1 MYYLAV
7 EIEDGELLVWE
18 HLDSKSMID
27 LRNLYVH
34 LGAENVRS
42 GRMEKKV
49 DNLAKD
55 AMFV

>member
-7 EIEDGELLVWE
+7 EIENGELLVWE

-42 GRMEKKV
+42 GKMSKKV
-49 DNLAKD
+49 DTS
-55 AMFV
+55 V

>member
-18 HLDSKSMID
+18 HLDSKTMMEM
-27 LRNLYVH
+27 RNLYVH

-42 GRMEKKV
+42 GSMKKV

>member
-18 HLDSKSMID
+18 HLDSKTMMEM
-27 LRNLYVH
+27 RNLYLH

-42 GRMEKKV
+42 GSMKKV

>member
-42 GRMEKKV
+42 GRMKKKV

>member
-18 HLDSKSMID
+18 HLDSKTMMEM
-27 LRNLYVH
+27 RNLYVH

-42 GRMEKKV
+42 GRMKKV
-49 DNLAKD
+49 DNLAKRCY
-55 AMFV
+55 VCI

>member
-1 MYYLAV
+1 
-7 EIEDGELLVWE
+7 
-18 HLDSKSMID
+18 
-27 LRNLYVH
+27 VH

-42 GRMEKKV
+42 GRMKKV

>member
-7 EIEDGELLVWE
+7 EIENGELLVWE

-42 GRMEKKV
+42 GRMKKV